1 MYGIVIFL
9 LFVFV
14 ILFALNFRK
23 WMNGTKLVY
32 KISYDTYEQVYSDD
46 IQELASIKSTV
57 EDIIMYKVD
66 KKLHE
71 SGIINYKLYI
81 QHLNDESMI
90 VVELWWFDDVDE
102 AKEIIW
108 KTVELEFKLPNDSI
122 WSEQEKA
129 ERTTLAQNL
138 YNDLLN
144 NTDKFE
150 AIAWGRQSENVF
162 HIVYDKVPLSEL
174 PTIYQEN
181 SNVLNE
187 TQWLYFFSYDC

>member
-66 KKLHE
+66 KRLHK
-71 SGIINYKLYI
+71 SWIINYKLYI
-81 QHLNDESMI
+81 QRLNDESMI
-90 VVELWWFDDVDE
+90 VIEVWWFDNVDK

-108 KTVELEFKLPNDSI
+108 KTVELEFKLPNDSV
-122 WSEQEKA
+122 WSEKEKA
-129 ERTTLAQNL
+129 ERATLAQNL
-138 YNDLLN
+138 YDDLLKN
-144 NTDKFE
+144 PDKFE
-150 AIAWGRQSENVF
+150 AIAGSKQSENVF

-181 SNVLNE
+181 SNVLDD
-187 TQWLYFFSYDC
+187 TQ